1 MLADKQEPMSI
12 RERLRQ
18 HTDCL
23 DVCLRGTGYL
33 DYLIT
38 AWDGHLIAVERK
50 EVHDLS
56 RRVDDLENQ
65 LKKAVETVGEQGEV
79 ILLREGI
86 MLPNDSVSTI
96 LYRYSEKKGVFY
108 RDRLVNRPFTYYE
121 AFIYRLDKL
130 GIMTYTVANQAA
142 TVEFLAMIERKSK
155 EEDYSTFR
163 RYIRK
168 KTAPAKLNPQVQA
181 LVNLGV
187 SVDKAERLIAEH
199 KTVWKVLNLKVDDL
213 VKVPNV
219 GRVTIQNLFKTV
231 GKGR

>member
-1 MLADKQEPMSI
+1 MLADTSEPMAI

-33 DYLIT
+33 DYLMT

-56 RRVDDLENQ
+56 NRVDDLENQ
-65 LKKAVETVGEQGEV
+65 LKRAVETVGESGEV

-86 MLPNDSVSTI
+86 MLPADSVSTI
-96 LYRYSEKKGVFY
+96 LYRYSEKNGVFY
-108 RDRLVNRPFTYYE
+108 RDRLVNRPYTYYE

-130 GIMTYTVANQAA
+130 GIMTYTVGNQAA
-142 TVEFLAMIERKSK
+142 TVEFLAMLERKSK
-155 EEDYSTFR
+155 EQDYSTFR

-168 KTAPAKLNPQVQA
+168 KIRPAILDPQVQA

-187 SVDKAERLIAEH
+187 SADRAEKLIAVH
-199 KTVWKVLNLKVDDL
+199 KTAWKVLNTKIEELTKVE
-213 VKVPNV
+213 NV
-219 GRVTIQNLFKTV
+219 GKVTVQELFKTV
-231 GKGR
+231 GKRG